1 MLWLMSGSKG
11 AAFNFVDNVIVI
23 LHTFGV
29 QVVHATVGLVLHISP
44 EVCQFTV
51 VEGGEGESIGSEV
64 YLGILSDVVASPVN
78 HK

>member
-1 MLWLMSGSKG
+1 VVGSKG

-29 QVVHATVGLVLHISP
+29 QVVQATVGLVLHVGP
-44 EVCQFTV
+44 EVRQFTV
-51 VEGGEGESIGSEV
+51 VKGGEGESLGGKV
-64 YLGILSDVVASPVN
+64 DLGILSDVVASPIN